1 MGLVTLPLWIRK
13 LTAKAL
19 THWSSIL
26 EFIDT
31 LEFILEFNG
40 QLKGEISSAFANV
53 FKLTVG
59 RSLKFVAVKKFGRE
73 LGNDDHNT
81 KWTAR

>member
-1 MGLVTLPLWIRK
+1 MGSEIRDL
-13 LTAKAL
+13 LTFNL
-19 THWSSIL
+19 SCSCCFI
-26 EFIDT
+26 IDT
-31 LEFILEFNG
+31 LEFVLEFNG
-40 QLKGEISSAFANV
+40 QLKGEVSSAFANV